1 MEIYMGRR
9 KLITEANKTLSDL
22 LKNRPTEADIEPQLN
37 KYHLA
42 IVAIESLYLD
52 KKKPLTAKIYTHLLE
67 NGRFLFASL
76 LGYRALLSNN
86 KPQTDKKQ
94 ANSQRHESFRMGGFL
109 GPIRALPKEV
119 PYKPLQLGQAALI
132 DLETRLQIQAP
143 ITIQDKDRLK
153 FEHKCLTELISIAFT
168 GRKDDDKTAP
178 KNELVEQLERL
189 GSLIEKRIPSVSI
202 ESDSLPYLV
211 APVLASTA
219 PLDSAA
225 EFTAIAPTEFTAT
238 APAEFTAIAPTEFT
252 ATAPAEFTATAPAEF
267 TATAPAEF
275 TATAPAEFTA
285 TAPAEFTAIAP
296 TEFTATAPAEFTA
309 TAPAEFTATAP
320 AEFTAIAPTEFTAT
334 APAEFTAPAPAD
346 TFTLALNNLKSV
358 TCEENSDAS
367 RSLKELLTQLENQDE
382 QHKTSTIDAM
392 NELYDYCG
400 VIAAPG
406 ADGEADN
413 ERRAK
418 LEKAKTR
425 LDAVIAPLQ
434 GHSNPLLRNIGL
446 AFAAV
451 GAALLAAVG
460 IASLVVLFAPAS
472 AAAAALALPTAAVAA
487 MVGSGTVAGVMGLF
501 GLFGSGSTGLHKAT
515 TDFANDIK
523 HQHPEQVK
531 DSVMSA

>member
-285 TAPAEFTAIAP
+285 TAPAEFTA
-296 TEFTATAPAEFTA
+296 

>member
-275 TATAPAEFTA
+275 TA
-285 TAPAEFTAIAP
+285 
-296 TEFTATAPAEFTA
+296 
-309 TAPAEFTATAP
+309 
-320 AEFTAIAPTEFTAT
+320 IAPTEFTAT